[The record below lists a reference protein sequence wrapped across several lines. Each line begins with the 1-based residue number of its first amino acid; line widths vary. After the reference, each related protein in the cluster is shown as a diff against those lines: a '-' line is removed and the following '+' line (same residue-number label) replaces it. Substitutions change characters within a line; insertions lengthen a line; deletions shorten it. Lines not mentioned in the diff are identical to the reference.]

1 MKHLLRKGQMSP
13 SFVFSLYTC
22 IFMDMIL
29 ISAFKSLI
37 KIQKKTKIG
46 TFLFRFISYCQ
57 LKFKEMRESKEN
69 VSCRLYRHSLPFAY
83 FRLQKAIPIL
93 SAKQKLMKMAVFIE
107 FKKPAK
113 TKDVDTPHIN
123 LF

>member
-1 MKHLLRKGQMSP
+1 MYVIQTL
-13 SFVFSLYTC
+13 FTVC
-22 IFMDMIL
+22 I
-29 ISAFKSLI
+29 
-37 KIQKKTKIG
+37 
-46 TFLFRFISYCQ
+46 
-57 LKFKEMRESKEN
+57 
-69 VSCRLYRHSLPFAY
+69 Y